1 MHFTDKRDKE
11 HAGFRN
17 SISLEARIMGY
28 NLGTMT
34 SLGPWLGGAQ
44 GEIRQRT
51 GLRCTGQ

>member
-11 HAGFRN
+11 HAGCRN

-34 SLGPWLGGAQ
+34 SLGPRLGGAQ